1 MPKIKNFFLI
11 AFVLL
16 QMPLWSQDYFS
27 GPITGKVV
35 QGNRS
40 VPDVHVMNI
49 TSQRATITNALGNF
63 SINANVGDSLVF
75 SAVQLERRTIVVT
88 AALMESKSLVVYM
101 EVLVNVLDEV
111 VLRPFDLSGD
121 LEIDLNNTPRE
132 KVYVAATLGLPN
144 AYVEPKTLAE
154 RRLFEAVTGGGIV
167 PLNPVLNGISG
178 RTKYLK
184 KVLATERKYA
194 RTNRVRNYYPDSLY
208 IRVLKIPQEYIPDFM
223 YFCEV
228 DAEFNGIVD
237 THDKLKIW
245 EFLERKSIVYRDN
258 NGLK

>member
-1 MPKIKNFFLI
+1 MRNRSPLLIVAFIFFHG
-11 AFVLL
+11 V
-16 QMPLWSQDYFS
+16 LWSQDYFY
-27 GPITGKVV
+27 GAIKGKVL

-49 TSQRATITNALGNF
+49 TAQRATITNALGNF
-63 SINANVGDSLVF
+63 SITAQIGDSLVF
-75 SAVQLERRTIVVT
+75 SAVQLQRKTLVVT

-101 EVLVNVLDEV
+101 DEQVNLLDEV

-121 LEIDLNNTPRE
+121 LETDLQNTPKE
-132 KVYVAATLGLPN
+132 KVYVTATLGLPN
-144 AYVEPKTLAE
+144 AYVKPKTLAE

-167 PLNPVLNGISG
+167 PLNPVLNAISG

-194 RTNRVRNYYPDSLY
+194 RTSRVRAFYPDSIY
-208 IRVLKIPQEYIPDFM
+208 VRVLKIPYERIPDFM

-228 DAEFNGIVD
+228 DTEFSSIVD
-237 THDKLKIW
+237 SRDKLRIL
-245 EFLERKSIVYRDN
+245 EFLKQKSLVYRAN
-258 NGLK
+258 NGLE